1 MHSGNILI
9 ADLFPLIINIVFV
22 LAVLRF
28 FVIVGLALV
37 LILTKGLSYKPYN
50 LDSNTSDRI
59 SSFSATEVNFSKL
72 LTDFSEP
79 FSLNKVY

>member
-37 LILTKGLSYKPYN
+37 LILTKGLSYKPYS

-72 LTDFSEP
+72 LTDFSKP